1 MFTIKVFEHQTIKVG
16 EKLIFYRGGEGKE
29 GTLEE
34 KYISAL
40 WKMYDEKKRPF
51 FTPSRGGIKFC
62 QWVGVIKVLDLTV
75 EILPKADKKDN
86 FKDKEEQNKW
96 QSILVNML
104 RVCHSLDTPS
114 VSDASLKLRS
124 NSILDLYIERF
135 INEVNYL
142 LHSGLIK
149 KYRKEEINHT
159 ALKGRLLLQK
169 HITKNIVHKELFF
182 ISKTTYDRDHLLNQ
196 ILAKA
201 IKLLPLICNNQYLIL
216 KCYQLQLN
224 FPENKNIKI
233 DNSTFEK
240 LVYDRKSHSYK
251 SAIQI
256 AKLLL
261 LSYRPDVNS
270 GTSHSIA
277 ILFDM
282 NKLWEEY
289 IYRALQKAN
298 DGTLKI
304 YNQRVTKFWNHHN
317 THRYLKPDIVI
328 EKTVIANE
336 KEYVVI
342 DTKWKNINSDVSKVG
357 MDDLRQMFAYHHYFD
372 AAKCFLLYPGT
383 ESLKQGAFIP
393 DSYFR
398 KDALGEKNCGVIISA
413 AWEDSDNKGYL
424 NKEIGI
430 NILQSLNLLHKSS

>member
-16 EKLIFYRGGEGKE
+16 EKLTFYRGSEGNE

-34 KYISAL
+34 KYINAL

-62 QWVGVIKVLDLTV
+62 EWVGVIKVLDLTL
-75 EILPKADKKDN
+75 EILPKADKKEN

-96 QSILVNML
+96 QSILIDML
-104 RVCHSLDTPS
+104 HVCRSLDTPT
-114 VSDASLKLRS
+114 VSDASLKLKS

-135 INEVNYL
+135 INEVTYL
-142 LHSGLIK
+142 LHAGLIK
-149 KYRKEEINHT
+149 KYRREEVNHT
-159 ALKGRLLLQK
+159 ALKGKLLLQK
-169 HITKNIVHKELFF
+169 HITKNVVHKELFF

-196 ILAKA
+196 ILYKA
-201 IKLLPLICNNQYLIL
+201 IKLLPLICTNQYLIS
-216 KCYQLQLN
+216 KCYQIQLN
-224 FPENKNIKI
+224 FPDVKDVAV

-240 LVYDRKSHSYK
+240 LVYDRKSESYK

-261 LSYRPDVNS
+261 LSYRPDVSS
-270 GTSHSIA
+270 GASHSIA

-289 IYRALQKAN
+289 IYRMLLKAN
-298 DGTLKI
+298 DGSLTI
-304 YNQRVTKFWNHHN
+304 HNQKSTKFWNHQFTN
-317 THRYLKPDIVI
+317 RYLKPDIVI
-328 EKTVIANE
+328 ERSIDSTQ

-342 DTKWKNINSDVSKVG
+342 DTKWKNIANDSKNVK

-372 AAKCFLLYPGT
+372 AVRCYLLYPGSEYSQDGNFVNQSYFDKINLGDKT
-383 ESLKQGAFIP
+383 CGIIISEAWAREDQKWYLNRGGIGKRILTSLK
-393 DSYFR
+393 
-398 KDALGEKNCGVIISA
+398 
-413 AWEDSDNKGYL
+413 
-424 NKEIGI
+424 
-430 NILQSLNLLHKSS
+430 LLD